1 MNYLSVVWLIFRKD
15 LLAERRSRE
24 IISAMLVF
32 ALLSVIIF
40 IFSFEL
46 AADLQKQAF
55 AGTLW
60 VSLCFASTLGLTRS
74 FSLEREN
81 QALSGILLS
90 PVDRSAVY
98 FGKVLANW
106 AFMLLLAFILVPL
119 AAFFFNLNPFHW
131 ILLGILLLGTLGYA
145 LCGTFLSA
153 ITSRLHNRELFLPIL
168 LFPVIIPLLLAAIRA
183 TGAVLNGGVAGELGT
198 WLLMLSGYDM
208 LFTAVGLILF
218 ETVIADS

>member
-1 MNYLSVVWLIFRKD
+1 MTYFATIMLVFRKD

-24 IISAMLVF
+24 ILSSMLVF

-46 AADLQKQAF
+46 LADLQKAAF

-60 VSLCFASTLGLTRS
+60 VSLCFAGTLGLTRS

-81 QALSGILLS
+81 NALAGMMLS
-90 PVDRSAVY
+90 PVDRSAIY

-106 AFMLLLAFILVPL
+106 VFMLVLSVILVPVEG
-119 AAFFFNLNPFHW
+119 FFFNLNPFQW
-131 ILLGILLLGTLGYA
+131 ATLGIILLGTLGYA
-145 LCGTFLSA
+145 LCGTFLA
-153 ITSRLHNRELFLPIL
+153 GITGRLRNRELYLPIL

-183 TGAVLNGGVAGELGT
+183 TSAALNGGVAGEIGT
-198 WLLMLSGYDM
+198 WLLLMSGYDI
-208 LFTAVGLILF
+208 LFVAVGLLLF
-218 ETVIADS
+218 EAVIADA

>member
-1 MNYLSVVWLIFRKD
+1 MSYLATVVLIFRKD

-24 IISAMLVF
+24 VLSSMLVF

-46 AADLQKQAF
+46 SANLQKEAF

-60 VSLCFASTLGLTRS
+60 VSLCFAGTLGLTRS
-74 FSLEREN
+74 FSQEREN
-81 QALSGILLS
+81 QALSGLLLS
-90 PVDRSAVY
+90 PVDRSAIY

-106 AFMLLLAFILVPL
+106 VFMLFLALILVPA

-131 ILLGILLLGTLGYA
+131 ALLGILLLGTLGYS
-145 LCGTFLSA
+145 LCGTFLAA
-153 ITSRLHNRELFLPIL
+153 ITSRLRNRELFLPIL

-183 TGAVLNGGVAGELGT
+183 TGAALNGGVVGELGT
-198 WLLMLSGYDM
+198 WLLMLAGYDM
-208 LFTAVGLILF
+208 LFTAVGLFLF